1 MIRKLP
7 SWFREYKIQYI
18 NAFGNCWQV
27 EDKYYTCK
35 QYTKQSFSLVT
46 NCKHS
51 WCKYCS
57 WSHCIMLEL
66 QQSIF
71 TILGFR
77 CVYILVKL
85 NSVFLLVFA
94 VFLTLTRNRMIVYF
108 EAKQPTRVTDKNISS
123 SDLPSCWIT
132 GTEKQSVFW
141 RTKQNSS
148 QIIPLVSFIVH
159 YEFSAQHTVWM
170 QCEIHV
176 QYSGI
181 QSFHVEV
188 KSMHAVRY

>member
-1 MIRKLP
+1 
-7 SWFREYKIQYI
+7 
-18 NAFGNCWQV
+18 
-27 EDKYYTCK
+27 
-35 QYTKQSFSLVT
+35 
-46 NCKHS
+46 
-51 WCKYCS
+51 
-57 WSHCIMLEL
+57 MLEL

-77 CVYILVKL
+77 CVSTFCSSWTPCFYSCSLH
-85 NSVFLLVFA
+85 FLLSRETEW
-94 VFLTLTRNRMIVYF
+94 LCIL
-108 EAKQPTRVTDKNISS
+108 KQSNQQESDKNIFS

-141 RTKQNSS
+141 RTNHNSS
-148 QIIPLVSFIVH
+148 QIIPRVSFIVH

-170 QCEIHV
+170 QCAIHV

-188 KSMHAVRY
+188 KKACMQYDTKVCSSPCVVLF

>member
-1 MIRKLP
+1 MSTFCS
-7 SWFREYKIQYI
+7 SWTPCFYSCSLYFLLSRETEWLCIL
-18 NAFGNCWQV
+18 
-27 EDKYYTCK
+27 
-35 QYTKQSFSLVT
+35 KQSS
-46 NCKHS
+46 
-51 WCKYCS
+51 
-57 WSHCIMLEL
+57 
-66 QQSIF
+66 QQES
-71 TILGFR
+71 
-77 CVYILVKL
+77 
-85 NSVFLLVFA
+85 
-94 VFLTLTRNRMIVYF
+94 
-108 EAKQPTRVTDKNISS
+108 DKNIFS

-141 RTKQNSS
+141 RTNQNSS

-188 KSMHAVRY
+188 KKACMQYDTKVCSSPLAGHSRWPGGYSENPEYLEEDWVRVLCIRVDPRIYGK